1 MLSGGQT
8 RNGTHHDCNIYGI
21 AHACT
26 NRKDNIFMQRR
37 LFIDEAHT
45 GLDIFRFAV
54 FFISTFEYWLK
65 IHLRIR
71 SDAFCACFVPTSFC
85 HCILPMFRT
94 SILHM
99 HCSVSVFYPCSV
111 PMFYPCLVILFFP
124 CSVSAFYPC
133 SVPVFCSNFVL
144 IFFPCSVSLFCPCFV
159 PVFQASDIY
168 LSTLIFLSRL

>member
-1 MLSGGQT
+1 
-8 RNGTHHDCNIYGI
+8 
-21 AHACT
+21 
-26 NRKDNIFMQRR
+26 MQRR

-45 GLDIFRFAV
+45 ELDIFYFAV

-71 SDAFCACFVPTSFC
+71 SDTFCACFVPISFS

-94 SILHM
+94 SIFHM
-99 HCSVSVFYPCSV
+99 ICSVSVFYPCSV
-111 PMFYPCLVILFFP
+111 PMFYPCLVLLFFP